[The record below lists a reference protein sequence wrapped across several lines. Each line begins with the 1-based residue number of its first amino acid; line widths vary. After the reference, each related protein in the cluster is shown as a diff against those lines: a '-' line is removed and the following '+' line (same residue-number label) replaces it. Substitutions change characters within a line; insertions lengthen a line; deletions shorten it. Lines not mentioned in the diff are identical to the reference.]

1 MPDLPEKLPATTDAG
16 PVRDGRGGR
25 GGDDHA
31 NLAHEHLGRR
41 IAAHRAKLGLTQ
53 QELADRL
60 AVSRVT
66 VSHLEAGMSTPGERT
81 VTLLA
86 GLFKVEP
93 HELVA
98 GTSYPVAKMDRLP
111 LVATRYTEVEHQ
123 LEVVDAEL
131 ELLDG
136 ILGATDPATAAA
148 NGLIAELVDR
158 WEPRLA
164 YLESVTHDRRER
176 EELTA
181 VRARLRLRRS
191 AVSR

>member
-1 MPDLPEKLPATTDAG
+1 MPHFSGSPRVTE
-16 PVRDGRGGR
+16 
-25 GGDDHA
+25 DDHPDSE
-31 NLAHEHLGRR
+31 NLGRR

-93 HELVA
+93 HELVV

-123 LEVVDAEL
+123 LGVLDAEL
-131 ELLDG
+131 ELVRNLRDAG
-136 ILGATDPATAAA
+136 ELSIVGPLV
-148 NGLIAELVDR
+148 AELVNR
-158 WEPRLA
+158 WDARLVFLA
-164 YLESVTHDRRER
+164 SGSHEFREH
-176 EELTA
+176 EELA
-181 VRARLRLRRS
+181 AARARLRRLRHEDGVTES
-191 AVSR
+191 